1 MRLHSD
7 LPAAVSPLRRA
18 RAWFAA
24 ALLTLASLALLPLP
38 ARAQFGEY
46 EVKAAF
52 LANFTQFVKWPAAAF
67 SETGAPFANGILG
80 NDPFGGALEKI
91 VKGQTVAGR
100 KIVIRRG
107 RRAEELRNCQVVF
120 IAKSERANGSAIV
133 ASLAGTHVLTVGEH
147 DGFVKQGGA
156 IGFTSGGG
164 KVGFEIN
171 NGAAR
176 SAGLEISS
184 RLLKLAGR
192 VLGP

>member
-1 MRLHSD
+1 MRH
-7 LPAAVSPLRRA
+7 LPAAPPAGPPLRRA
-18 RAWFAA
+18 RAWLCA

-67 SETGAPFANGILG
+67 ADAAAPFAIGILG
-80 NDPFGGALEKI
+80 DDPFGGALEKI
-91 VKGQTVAGR
+91 AQTRTVAGR

-120 IAKSERANGSAIV
+120 VPASERANGAAIV
-133 ASLAGTHVLTVGEH
+133 ASLAGTHILIVGEH

-171 NGAAR
+171 HGAAR

-184 RLLKLAGR
+184 RVLKLAGR
-192 VLGP
+192 VLGS

>member
-1 MRLHSD
+1 MRH
-7 LPAAVSPLRRA
+7 LPAAPPAGPPLRRA
-18 RAWFAA
+18 RAWFSA
-24 ALLTLASLALLPLP
+24 ALLTLAGLALLPPP

-52 LANFTQFVKWPAAAF
+52 LVNFTQFVKWPAAAF
-67 SETGAPFANGILG
+67 ADAGAPFAIGILG
-80 NDPFGGALEKI
+80 DDPFGGALEKI
-91 VKGQTVAGR
+91 AQTRTVAGR

-120 IAKSERANGSAIV
+120 VPASERANGAAIV
-133 ASLAGTHVLTVGEH
+133 ASLAGTHILIVGEH

-171 NGAAR
+171 HGAAR

-192 VLGP
+192 VLGS

>member
-1 MRLHSD
+1 MRHLPD

-18 RAWFAA
+18 RAWLAA
-24 ALLTLASLALLPLP
+24 ALLTLAGLALLPLP

-67 SETGAPFANGILG
+67 SEAGAPFAIGILG

-91 VKGQTVAGR
+91 AQTRTVAGR

-120 IAKSERANGSAIV
+120 IAKSERANGAAIV
-133 ASLAGTHVLTVGEH
+133 ASLAGTHILTVGEH
-147 DGFVKQGGA
+147 DGFVKQGGT